1 MTSKSKM
8 WLQWLLI
15 MILSFQFIGAAIA
28 KLMGQM
34 CEHFMSNGFSY
45 EFMMFIGYLEV
56 LSVVGLLFSK
66 FRVKASLVQMIIMS
80 GAIYTHLP
88 NDQVMMTLLCIA
100 NIGFSSMIIWAE
112 LDKQYLSDDMLVRQ

>member
-66 FRVKASLVQMIIMS
+66 FRVKASLVQMIIMC

-88 NDQVMMTLLCIA
+88 AHQYLMTLVCIS
-100 NIGFSSMIIWAE
+100 NIGFSSIIIWAE
-112 LDKQYLSDDMLVRQ
+112 LEKKYFSDEMLVRQ